1 MSDDQR
7 TSYINYINATRRED
21 EKKES
26 GSSELKSMEIKGR
39 FRGACEKGGKADRS
53 FSLVARSD
61 KSVKIELSAKGDLNR

>member
-1 MSDDQR
+1 
-7 TSYINYINATRRED
+7 
-21 EKKES
+21 
-26 GSSELKSMEIKGR
+26 MEIKGR